1 MKVKIITLEIIFF
14 KKQLAKKAVLKR
26 LQQLF
31 TVNSV
36 QENLQ
41 CSFYVLHN
49 RSPLFNELHNC
60 DMKLGTNYVHLLI
73 EDKHVDC

>member
-1 MKVKIITLEIIFF
+1 MKVKTITLEIIFF

-31 TVNSV
+31 VVNSV

-41 CSFYVLHN
+41 CSFYVLHSW
-49 RSPLFNELHNC
+49 SPLFNELHNC

>member
-31 TVNSV
+31 VVNSV

-49 RSPLFNELHNC
+49 GSPLFNELHNC

>member
-1 MKVKIITLEIIFF
+1 MKVKTITLEIIFF

-31 TVNSV
+31 VVNSV

>member
-31 TVNSV
+31 VVNSV

-41 CSFYVLHN
+41 CCFMSFTVGAYYL
-49 RSPLFNELHNC
+49 
-60 DMKLGTNYVHLLI
+60 MNYIIVI
-73 EDKHVDC
+73 

>member
-1 MKVKIITLEIIFF
+1 ML
-14 KKQLAKKAVLKR
+14 
-26 LQQLF
+26 
-31 TVNSV
+31 
-36 QENLQ
+36 
-41 CSFYVLHN
+41 FYVLHN

>member
-41 CSFYVLHN
+41 CCF

>member
-1 MKVKIITLEIIFF
+1 MKVKIITLEVIFF

-31 TVNSV
+31 VVNSV

-41 CSFYVLHN
+41 CCFYVLHN